1 MKTTTIIYRS
11 PKEIDSLIHAFQE
24 CSLPRSQWTH
34 EAHLTVALWYLFY
47 DSEQEAINAIRNG
60 IKLYNSV
67 QGIETTK
74 NSGYHETLTLFWV
87 RIVRRYLADESHN
100 RSIVH
105 LANGLI
111 AKYADSLRDSS
122 ASRTLP
128 FRYYTRDR
136 LMSWEAR
143 NSWVEPDL
151 KPLESETARDFNPSR
166 NEAISTKY

>member
-1 MKTTTIIYRS
+1 MTQKTIIYRS
-11 PKEIDSLIHAFQE
+11 PNEIDSLIHAFQE
-24 CSLPRSQWTH
+24 CNLSRIQWTH
-34 EAHLTVALWYLFY
+34 EAHLTVALWYFLFGQ
-47 DSEQEAINAIRNG
+47 SESEAIDAIRNG
-60 IKLYNSV
+60 IKRYNSV

-87 RIVRRYLADESHN
+87 RTVRQYLAAESQN

-151 KPLESETARDFNPSR
+151 KSLESETARQGLKSLSNS
-166 NEAISTKY
+166 

>member
-1 MKTTTIIYRS
+1 MTEKTIIYRS
-11 PKEIDSLIHAFQE
+11 PNEIDSLIHAFQE
-24 CSLPRSQWTH
+24 GSLPRSKWTH

-60 IKLYNSV
+60 IKRYNSA

-87 RIVRRYLADESHN
+87 RTIRRYLADESQN

-111 AKYADSLRDSS
+111 AKYAD
-122 ASRTLP
+122 RTLP
-128 FRYYTRDR
+128 FTYYTRDR
-136 LMSWEAR
+136 LMSSEAR
-143 NSWVEPDL
+143 INGVEPDL
-151 KPLESETARDFNPSR
+151 RSLELETVSL
-166 NEAISTKY
+166 K

>member
-1 MKTTTIIYRS
+1 MTQKTIIYRS

-24 CSLPRSQWTH
+24 GSLPRSQWTH
-34 EAHLTVALWYLFY
+34 EAHLMVALWYLFY

-87 RIVRRYLADESHN
+87 RTIRQYLADESQN

-111 AKYADSLRDSS
+111 AKYAD
-122 ASRTLP
+122 RTLP

-143 NSWVEPDL
+143 NNWVEPDMRAMELERVCL
-151 KPLESETARDFNPSR
+151 K
-166 NEAISTKY
+166 

>member
-24 CSLPRSQWTH
+24 GNLSRSQWTH
-34 EAHLTVALWYLFY
+34 EAHLTVALWYLCY

-60 IKLYNSV
+60 IKRYNSA

-87 RIVRRYLADESHN
+87 RTIRRYLADESQN

-111 AKYADSLRDSS
+111 AKYAD
-122 ASRTLP
+122 RTLP
-128 FRYYTRDR
+128 FRYYTRSL

-143 NSWVEPDL
+143 INWVEPDL
-151 KPLESETARDFNPSR
+151 R
-166 NEAISTKY
+166 AINLKQVSQK

>member
-1 MKTTTIIYRS
+1 MKNATLIYRS

-24 CSLPRSQWTH
+24 GNLSRSQWTH
-34 EAHLTVALWYLFY
+34 EAHLTVALWYLCY
-47 DSEQEAINAIRNG
+47 DSEQEAINAIRHG
-60 IKLYNSV
+60 IKRYNSV

-87 RIVRRYLADESHN
+87 RIIRGYLADESQN

-111 AKYADSLRDSS
+111 AKYAD
-122 ASRTLP
+122 RTLP
-128 FRYYTRDR
+128 FHYYTRER

-143 NSWVEPDL
+143 INWVEPD
-151 KPLESETARDFNPSR
+151 KRAIDLEQVSQ
-166 NEAISTKY
+166 K

>member
-1 MKTTTIIYRS
+1 MTKKTIIYLS
-11 PKEIDSLIHAFQE
+11 PKEIDSVIHAFQE
-24 CSLPRSQWTH
+24 CNLSRSQWTH

-60 IKLYNSV
+60 IKRYNSV

-87 RIVRRYLADESHN
+87 RTIHRYLADESRN

-111 AKYADSLRDSS
+111 AKYAD
-122 ASRTLP
+122 RTLP

-143 NSWVEPDL
+143 NNWVEPDL
-151 KPLESETARDFNPSR
+151 RAIELETVSL
-166 NEAISTKY
+166 K

>member
-11 PKEIDSLIHAFQE
+11 PNEIDSLIHAFQE

-47 DSEQEAINAIRNG
+47 DSEQEAINAIRSG
-60 IKLYNSV
+60 IKRYNSV
-67 QGIETTK
+67 QGIESSK
-74 NSGYHETLTLFWV
+74 DSGYHETLTLFWV
-87 RIVRRYLADESHN
+87 RTIRQYLAQESRE

-111 AKYADSLRDSS
+111 AKYAD
-122 ASRTLP
+122 RTLP

-143 NSWVEPDL
+143 VNWVEPDL
-151 KPLESETARDFNPSR
+151 RAIGLEQVSL
-166 NEAISTKY
+166 K

>member
-1 MKTTTIIYRS
+1 MKNTTLIYRS

-24 CSLPRSQWTH
+24 GGLPRSQWTH

-60 IKLYNSV
+60 IQRYNSV
-67 QGIETTK
+67 QGIEITQ

-87 RIVRRYLADESHN
+87 RTIRRYLADESQN
-100 RSIVH
+100 RSIVD

-111 AKYADSLRDSS
+111 AKYAD
-122 ASRTLP
+122 RTLP

-143 NSWVEPDL
+143 NNWVEPDL
-151 KPLESETARDFNPSR
+151 RAIELETVSL
-166 NEAISTKY
+166 K

>member
-1 MKTTTIIYRS
+1 MKKRLAIYRS
-11 PKEIDSLIHAFQE
+11 PNEIDTLLHAFQE
-24 CSLPRSQWTH
+24 CSLPRSEWTH

-47 DSEQEAINAIRNG
+47 DSESEAINAIRNG
-60 IKLYNSV
+60 IKRYNSV
-67 QGIETTK
+67 QGIEITQ

-87 RIVRRYLADESHN
+87 RTVRRYLADESHN
-100 RSIVH
+100 CSIVH

-143 NSWVEPDL
+143 INWVEPDL
-151 KPLESETARDFNPSR
+151 R
-166 NEAISTKY
+166 AIELKQVSLK

>member
-1 MKTTTIIYRS
+1 MIDTTIIYRS
-11 PKEIDSLIHAFQE
+11 PNEIDTLLHAFQE
-24 CSLPRSQWTH
+24 CSLPRSEWTH
-34 EAHLTVALWYLFY
+34 EAHLTVALWYFLFGE
-47 DSEQEAINAIRNG
+47 SESEAIDAIRNG
-60 IKLYNSV
+60 IKRYNAV
-67 QGIETTK
+67 HGIETTK

-87 RIVRRYLADESHN
+87 RTIRRYLADESQN

-128 FRYYTRDR
+128 FRYYTRSR

-143 NSWVEPDL
+143 INWVEPDL
-151 KPLESETARDFNPSR
+151 RAIDLEQVSL
-166 NEAISTKY
+166 K

>member
-1 MKTTTIIYRS
+1 MRKKLAIYRS

-24 CSLPRSQWTH
+24 GNLSRSQWTH
-34 EAHLTVALWYLFY
+34 EAHLTVALWYLCY
-47 DSEQEAINAIRNG
+47 DSEQEVINAIRNG
-60 IKLYNSV
+60 IKSYNSA

-87 RIVRRYLADESHN
+87 RIIRRYLADESQN
-100 RSIVH
+100 RSIVY

-122 ASRTLP
+122 ASRNLP

-151 KPLESETARDFNPSR
+151 RAIELERVSL
-166 NEAISTKY
+166 K

>member
-11 PKEIDSLIHAFQE
+11 PSEIDSLIHAFQE

-34 EAHLTVALWYLFY
+34 EAHLTVALWYLCY

-60 IKLYNSV
+60 IKRYNSV

-87 RIVRRYLADESHN
+87 RTIRRYLADESQN
-100 RSIVH
+100 RSIVL

-111 AKYADSLRDSS
+111 AKYAD
-122 ASRTLP
+122 RTLP
-128 FRYYTRDR
+128 FRYYTRSR

-143 NSWVEPDL
+143 INWVEPDL
-151 KPLESETARDFNPSR
+151 RTIGLEQVSQ
-166 NEAISTKY
+166 K